1 MFASRSASTYRTLS
15 VQTGVVDAS
24 PHRLIEMLLDGALE
38 SIARARVAMG
48 KRDVPSRVSA
58 ITRALRIVDEGL
70 KAALN
75 PGGGE
80 IAVNLGRIYGYVTV
94 LLTQANN
101 DGDEERLIE
110 AARLLETVR
119 EGWRGIAGQV
129 AELPADGR

>member
-48 KRDVPSRVSA
+48 LGDVQARVSA

-70 KAALN
+70 KAALD
-75 PGGGE
+75 PVAGGE
-80 IAVNLGRIYGYVTV
+80 IAVNLGQIYGYVTV

-101 DGDEERLIE
+101 DRDDDKLVE

-119 EGWRGIAGQV
+119 EGWRGIADH
-129 AELPADGR
+129 PAAAAR

>member
-48 KRDVPSRVSA
+48 QRDVQSRVTS

-70 KAALN
+70 KAALD
-75 PGGGE
+75 PAGGE
-80 IAVNLGRIYGYVTV
+80 ISVNLGQIYGYVTV

-101 DGDEERLIE
+101 DSDEGKLIE

-119 EGWRGIAGQV
+119 EGWRGIAGHV
-129 AELPADGR
+129 ADHPVIGR